1 MAVRRKIPISI
12 KPFFWI
18 FAVLIGFLM
27 SGTLLGTIIWVV
39 IIFVSVLVHE
49 LGHATVALAFNQNP
63 KIELIAMGGLTSYQG
78 KKIRYYQQFLI
89 VLSGPLFGIGL
100 FGLASFILW
109 LKIFTN
115 PTVVASIK
123 IFQYVNIFW
132 SLVNLLPVIPL
143 DGGQLMRIALE
154 GI

>member
-63 KIELIAMGGLTSYQG
+63 KIELMILNSY
-78 KKIRYYQQFLI
+78 L
-89 VLSGPLFGIGL
+89 
-100 FGLASFILW
+100 
-109 LKIFTN
+109 
-115 PTVVASIK
+115 
-123 IFQYVNIFW
+123 
-132 SLVNLLPVIPL
+132 
-143 DGGQLMRIALE
+143 
-154 GI
+154 